1 MNRYL
6 ASLTNDRGSALIVMV
21 VLIPVLTLCCI
32 LAANVSFQNLT
43 VTTSDKCH
51 RDGLYNA
58 DGAVYGTSA
67 LISKIGK
74 SDTREEVQDGTGQA
88 APGIEY
94 VTDASDFARMLSNNE
109 SESTTEDVK
118 FLKPDSDEDIG
129 IEATVDMEKLPG
141 GSLTGGGAEFANAA
155 EGIGAQINVVV
166 FRLRAMG
173 RSACANTSVPVNGDY
188 WMIVTKGGQTKG
200 I

>member
-21 VLIPVLTLCCI
+21 VLIPVLTLFCI
-32 LAANVSFQNLT
+32 LAANVSFQNQT

-74 SDTREEVQDGTGQA
+74 SDTRDAVQDGEGKA
-88 APGIEY
+88 APGIQY
-94 VTDASDFARMLSNNE
+94 VTDAEDFARMLSNNV
-109 SESTTEDVK
+109 SESTTEDIT

-129 IEATVDMEKLPG
+129 IEATVDMKKLPG

-173 RSACANTSVPVNGDY
+173 RSACANTSVQVDGDY